1 MKNSQGKITIKQL
14 AEHAGVSI
22 STASRVINNKEYVSA
37 ETRKRVEEAIA
48 VLNFMPDHYARG
60 MRGVK
65 SNVIALVIP
74 DILNVYYTN
83 LAREIEKDLRKNGFT
98 MLLGITNDSTDLLQD
113 YLEKFS
119 KVCIDGIIY
128 TPPPDKESS
137 PYIRSLGQSGM
148 PIVELN
154 RRSEKDLFDGV
165 EADNF
170 GAVVQALEY
179 LYSLN
184 HRRIAF
190 IVGSG
195 MTTTGSQRL
204 EGYKYFL
211 NKNGIEYIPE
221 LVQVGE
227 FSREF
232 GEQATTEILNVMG
245 ENKPTAIFPTSNRL
259 LMGAME
265 ILKQNQIE
273 IPEDISVVAMDDAEW
288 LESFEPSITTVD
300 VAIEQMSQLTVDLL
314 ISRINE
320 EDHNENPRT
329 YTLSTNLKIRNSC
342 RRLAY

>member
-1 MKNSQGKITIKQL
+1 MKSNHGKITIKQL
-14 AEHAGVSI
+14 AERAGVSI
-22 STASRVINNKEYVSA
+22 STASRVINNKEYVST

-48 VLNFMPDHYARG
+48 ALNFMPDHYARG

-65 SNVIALVIP
+65 SNVIALIIP

-83 LAREIEKDLRKNGFT
+83 LAREIEKELRKNGFT
-98 MLLGITNDSTDLLQD
+98 MLLGITNDITELMLD

-128 TPPPDKESS
+128 TPPPDNESS
-137 PYIRSLGQSGM
+137 LYIRSLGQSGM

-154 RRSEKDLFDGV
+154 RRREKDLFDGV

-170 GAVVQALEY
+170 GAVIQALEY

-184 HRRIAF
+184 HRKIAF
-190 IVGSG
+190 IVGSSL
-195 MTTTGSQRL
+195 TTTGSQRL

-221 LVQVGE
+221 LVKVGE
-227 FSREF
+227 FTRDF
-232 GEQATTEILNVMG
+232 GEQATREILNITG
-245 ENKPTAIFPTSNRL
+245 NNKPTAIFPTSNRL
-259 LMGAME
+259 LMGTME
-265 ILKQNQIE
+265 ILKE
-273 IPEDISVVAMDDAEW
+273 SRTKIPENISVVAMDDAEW

-300 VAIEQMSQLTVDLL
+300 VAIEQMAQLTVDLL
-314 ISRINE
+314 LSRIKDD
-320 EDHNENPRT
+320 DHNENPRT

-342 RRLAY
+342 RKLTD